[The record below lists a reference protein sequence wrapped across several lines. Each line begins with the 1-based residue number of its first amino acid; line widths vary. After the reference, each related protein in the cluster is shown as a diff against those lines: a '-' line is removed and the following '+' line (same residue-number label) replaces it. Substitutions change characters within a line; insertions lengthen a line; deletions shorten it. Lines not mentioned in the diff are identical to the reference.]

1 MPKKVDVKRPKP
13 QEAENVNLYGQIPYY
28 VLSKMPNITS
38 FYALIQGK
46 SRNEKGYCYAG
57 TQYFADFFGV
67 PILTI
72 KRWRKTLIEQGFIEI
87 VKGYNRAKNE
97 TLGVKVVNKITSSK
111 DDTSN
116 KDDTSSKDDTSIK
129 DVTTTSIK
137 DDTLVSTVSKYS
149 KDNNIYA
156 NDICVNASC
165 DDVQNNDAQ
174 NAKEAPTQKEASDTL
189 ELLFADWY
197 SSYPKKKDKKRAL
210 SYFLKIMKLTGKK
223 EKEAFGEYAGK
234 PPAEKVAMM
243 KQIAT
248 RQAEGKDTQY
258 IPYPSTWL
266 NGYRWQDETTNTAP
280 TANTDIYTE
289 LYADEA
295 DNIPI
300 QDI

>member
-1 MPKKVDVKRPKP
+1 MDAVKLACRGGLSKSKKLRVADRIEKSNAFPNWVKRLRK
-13 QEAENVNLYGQIPYY
+13 EA
-28 VLSKMPNITS
+28 
-38 FYALIQGK
+38 
-46 SRNEKGYCYAG
+46 
-57 TQYFADFFGV
+57 GV
-67 PILTI
+67 I
-72 KRWRKTLIEQGFIEI
+72 K
-87 VKGYNRAKNE
+87 
-97 TLGVKVVNKITSSK
+97 
-111 DDTSN
+111 
-116 KDDTSSKDDTSIK
+116 
-129 DVTTTSIK
+129 
-137 DDTLVSTVSKYS
+137 
-149 KDNNIYA
+149 

-165 DDVQNNDAQ
+165 DDVQNNDTQ
-174 NAKEAPTQKEASDTL
+174 NAKEAPAQKEASDTL
-189 ELLFADWY
+189 ELLFTEWY
-197 SSYPKKKDKKRAL
+197 SSYPRKKDKQRAKKA
-210 SYFLKIMKLTGKK
+210 FLKVMKLTGKN

-248 RQAEGKDTQY
+248 RQAEEKDTQY

>member
-1 MPKKVDVKRPKP
+1 MPKKVDAKRPKP

-28 VLSKMPNITS
+28 VLSRMPNITS
-38 FYALIQGK
+38 FYALIEGK
-46 SRNEKGYCYAG
+46 CQNEKGYCYTG

-67 PILTI
+67 PTMTI

-87 VKGYNRAKNE
+87 VRGYNRAKNE
-97 TLGVKVVNKITSSK
+97 TLGIKVVCRNATSNK
-111 DDTSN
+111 DVTSN
-116 KDDTSSKDDTSIK
+116 KDDTTTSNK
-129 DVTTTSIK
+129 DVTTTSNK
-137 DDTLVSTVSKYS
+137 DVTLVRTVSTYS

-156 NDICVNASC
+156 NGICVNASC
-165 DDVQNNDAQ
+165 DDVQNNDTQ

>member
-1 MPKKVDVKRPKP
+1 MPKKGGNKRPKP
-13 QEAENVNLYGQIPYY
+13 QEADFHKLYGKIYY
-28 VLSKMPNITS
+28 CHLSMLPNITS
-38 FYALIQGK
+38 FLGLIDGMSQ
-46 SRNEKGYCYAG
+46 EKGYAYASI
-57 TQYFADFFGV
+57 QYYADFFGV
-67 PILTI
+67 HTDTI
-72 KRWRKTLIEQGFIEI
+72 RKWSKELVKQGIINITSKAGKCSEI
-87 VKGYNRAKNE
+87 RIITPSKD
-97 TLGVKVVNKITSSK
+97 TTSSK
-111 DDTSN
+111 DT
-116 KDDTSSKDDTSIK
+116 TPSKDTQIPPRKVSSQTSIL
-129 DVTTTSIK
+129 TS
-137 DDTLVSTVSKYS
+137 VN
-149 KDNNIYA
+149 NNIYA
-156 NDICVNASC
+156 NGICVNASC
-165 DDVQNNDAQ
+165 DDVQNNDTQ

-189 ELLFADWY
+189 ELLFAEWY
-197 SSYPKKKDKKRAL
+197 SSYPRKKDKQRAKKA
-210 SYFLKIMKLTGKK
+210 FLKVMKLTVKN